1 MKSQEKWPWMLIHFC
16 IAFIKRWRKQFG
28 ETILIFFDNLS
39 DRTGGAVALKT
50 AIATAASLWFLKEY
64 NATLWKFWQA

>member
-16 IAFIKRWRKQFG
+16 IAFIKRWKKQFG

-39 DRTGGAVALKT
+39 DRTGGAVALKPPSQQRQ
-50 AIATAASLWFLKEY
+50 ASDS
-64 NATLWKFWQA
+64 